1 MKEMKFE
8 NRVYPNREQMKGF
21 FEENNDDQVIFMI
34 NLLKFKD
41 KAEYK
46 DGRETSLTGSE
57 AYAIYGKIME
67 KHLKEIGGE
76 LIFKSKI
83 TRMTI
88 GKVEELWDAVAI
100 AKWPSKKVMGEN
112 MMPSDPELL
121 EGYQHRE
128 AGLAGQLN
136 IESVDMDFSD

>member
-1 MKEMKFE
+1 MKFE

-21 FEENNDDQVIFMI
+21 FEENNDDQAVYMV

-46 DGRETSLTGSE
+46 DGRETNLSGYE
-57 AYAIYGKIME
+57 AYSIYAKIIE
-67 KHLKEIGGE
+67 THLKEIGGE

-121 EGYQHRE
+121 KGYRHRE

-136 IESVDMDFSD
+136 IESIDMNFND

>member
-1 MKEMKFE
+1 MKVE
-8 NRVYPNREQMKGF
+8 NRVYPNREQMKRF
-21 FEENNDDQVIFMI
+21 FEEGNDDQPIYMI
-34 NLLKFKD
+34 NLLKFKE

-46 DGRETSLTGSE
+46 DGRETSLSGRE
-57 AYAIYGKIME
+57 AYALYGEIIE
-67 KHLKEIGGE
+67 KHLIEIGGE
-76 LIFKSKI
+76 LIFKSKV
-83 TRMTI
+83 TRI
-88 GKVEELWDAVAI
+88 AVGKVDELWDAVAI

-136 IESVDMDFSD
+136 IESIDGLFDD

>member
-1 MKEMKFE
+1 MKFE

-21 FEENNDDQVIFMI
+21 FEEDNDDQAVFMV

-46 DGRETSLTGSE
+46 DGRETNLSGYE
-57 AYAIYGKIME
+57 AYSIYAKIIE

-83 TRMTI
+83 TRMAI

>member
-1 MKEMKFE
+1 MKVE

-21 FEENNDDQVIFMI
+21 FEEGNDDQPIYMI
-34 NLLKFKD
+34 NLLKFKE

-46 DGRETSLTGSE
+46 DGRETSLSGRE
-57 AYAIYGKIME
+57 AYALYGKIIE
-67 KHLKEIGGE
+67 KHLIEIGGE
-76 LIFKSKI
+76 LIFKSKVTRI
-83 TRMTI
+83 TV
-88 GKVEELWDAVAI
+88 GKVDELWDAVAI

-136 IESVDMDFSD
+136 IESVEGIFDD

>member
-1 MKEMKFE
+1 MKVE

-21 FEENNDDQVIFMI
+21 FEEGNDDQPIYMI
-34 NLLKFKD
+34 NLLKFKE

-46 DGRETSLTGSE
+46 DGRETSLSGRE
-57 AYAIYGKIME
+57 AYSLYGEIIE
-67 KHLKEIGGE
+67 KHLIEIGGE
-76 LIFKSKI
+76 LIFKSKVTRI
-83 TRMTI
+83 TV
-88 GKVEELWDAVAI
+88 GKVDELWDAIAI

-112 MMPSDPELL
+112 MMPTDPELL

-136 IESVDMDFSD
+136 IESIDGLFDD

>member
-1 MKEMKFE
+1 MKVE

-21 FEENNDDQVIFMI
+21 FEEGNDDQPIYMI
-34 NLLKFKD
+34 NLLKFKE

-46 DGRETSLTGSE
+46 DGRETSLSGRE
-57 AYAIYGKIME
+57 AYALYGEIIE
-67 KHLKEIGGE
+67 KHLIEIGGE
-76 LIFKSKI
+76 LIFKSKVTRI
-83 TRMTI
+83 TV
-88 GKVEELWDAVAI
+88 GKVDELWDAIAI

-112 MMPSDPELL
+112 MMPSNPELL

-136 IESVDMDFSD
+136 IE

>member
-1 MKEMKFE
+1 MEFK

-21 FEENNDDQVIFMI
+21 FEEDSDNRPIFMI

-46 DGRETSLTGSE
+46 DGRETSLSGRE
-57 AYAIYGKIME
+57 AYALYGKIME
-67 KHLKEIGGE
+67 KHLIEIGGE
-76 LIFKSKI
+76 LIFKSKVTRI
-83 TRMTI
+83 TV
-88 GKVEELWDAVAI
+88 GKVDELWDAVAI
-100 AKWPSKKVMGEN
+100 AKWPSKKIMGEN

-136 IESVDMDFSD
+136 IESVEGIFDD